1 MKIVRAALL
10 SVVGLSPGSA
20 SLAGSLVGLPAGSAA
35 GLQTVAEQSAW
46 QQSGRYAEAAQLCHE
61 FALRWPRQA
70 RCFEFGRSP
79 QGRAMWAIAASAD
92 GTTTAQL
99 AAKRGRPVVLMQG
112 GIHAGE
118 SDGKDAGLIAMRGVL
133 DGKLALGSLAKLTWV
148 FVPIFNVDGQERFGA
163 WNRPNQIGPA
173 EMGWRTT
180 AQNLN
185 LNRDYAK
192 ADAPEMRAM
201 LGLLNEWDPVLY
213 ADLHTTDGANFEH
226 DISITSELSL
236 AGDHELGGLS
246 RSLIDEL
253 MQRLTRAGSLP
264 LTFYPSF
271 VREDD
276 PSSGFAVSASPPRF
290 SDAYWNLRNRFG
302 LLVETHS
309 WKPNQRRIQSN
320 LATIE
325 ALLAIVARDGASWR
339 VAMRAA
345 DARSAGLAG
354 KVVSLAFK
362 TTDHQTL
369 VDFRG
374 YAYSREPSAVSGAL
388 VTHYDPTTLQLW
400 HVPLRDQVQP
410 SIEVTAPRGGYLIPP
425 EHAAW
430 LREKLAVHGIRF
442 QTITVASGPIA
453 IEEFRATDVVLAAT
467 SFESHMQAAAE
478 GEWHAASD
486 RVAVG
491 ALYVPIAQPK
501 APLVMALLE
510 PRAPDSFVSWGFF
523 NLMFERREYLENYVA
538 EQIGAKM
545 LASDA
550 AVRAEFERRL
560 ATDPK
565 FAADPAARLDFFY
578 QRHASWDQQYRR
590 YPVVRVACGP
600 EAGFRCSASR

>member
-1 MKIVRAALL
+1 LKTIPTSLLVLVALNC
-10 SVVGLSPGSA
+10 GAA
-20 SLAGSLVGLPAGSAA
+20 SLAGGAGA
-35 GLQTVAEQSAW
+35 LQTVAEQSAW
-46 QQSGRYAEAAQLCHE
+46 QQGGRYAEAVQLCHE

-70 RCFEFGRSP
+70 RCFEFGRSA
-79 QGRAMWAIAASAD
+79 QGRALWAIAASAD

-99 AAKRGRPVVLMQG
+99 AAKRGRPVVLIQG
-112 GIHAGE
+112 SIHAGE
-118 SDGKDAGLIAMRGVL
+118 SDGKDAGLIAMREALEGR
-133 DGKLALGSLAKLTWV
+133 LAAGSLGRITWV

-192 ADAPEMRAM
+192 ADTPEMRAM
-201 LGLLNEWDPVLY
+201 LGLLNDWDPVLY

-236 AGDHELGGLS
+236 AGDRELGGLS
-246 RSLIDEL
+246 RPLIDEL
-253 MQRLTRAGSLP
+253 MQRLTRAGLLP
-264 LTFYPSF
+264 LSFYPSF

-276 PSSGFAVSASPPRF
+276 PASGFEVSVSPPRF
-290 SDAYWNLRNRFG
+290 SDAYWNLRNRLG

-309 WKPNQRRIQSN
+309 WKPNQRRIESN

-325 ALLAIVARDGASWR
+325 SLLTIAAREGARWQ

-345 DARSAGLAG
+345 DARSSGLAG
-354 KVVSLAFK
+354 QVVALAFK
-362 TTDHQTL
+362 TTEHQTM

-388 VTHYDPTTLQLW
+388 VTHYDATTPQIW

-430 LREKLAVHGIRF
+430 LRDRLAVHGIRF
-442 QTITVASGPIA
+442 QTITAASGPIA
-453 IEEFRATDVVLAAT
+453 IEEFRATDVAMAT
-467 SFESHMQAAAE
+467 GSFEGHTQANAE
-478 GEWHAASD
+478 GEWHAATD
-486 RVAVG
+486 RVASG

-523 NLMFERREYLENYVA
+523 NLMFERREYMENYVA
-538 EQIGAKM
+538 EQVGAKM
-545 LASDA
+545 LAGDA
-550 AVRAEFERRL
+550 AVRDEFEQRL
-560 ATDPK
+560 ATDAK

-600 EAGFRCSASR
+600 EAAFRCSASR